1 MTTPVRDRLRR
12 DPLFQL
18 GVALVALVVACAL
31 LAPWIAPDSPIL
43 GDLQKAYLLP
53 PGGHHWL
60 GTDTQGRDILSRVIY
75 GARISLGVGLIAQ
88 SVATLARRHAW
99 AW

>member
-12 DPLFQL
+12 DPLFQF

-53 PGGHHWL
+53 PGRHHCSAL
-60 GTDTQGRDILSRVIY
+60 TPR
-75 GARISLGVGLIAQ
+75 AAIS
-88 SVATLARRHAW
+88 
-99 AW
+99 